1 MVYPSPSLEAFK
13 DEDDDGDSNDG
24 NEDEDEDDDASP
36 FNDDKRIA

>member
-24 NEDEDEDDDASP
+24 DEDEDEVDDASS
-36 FNDDKRIA
+36 FSDGKMTA